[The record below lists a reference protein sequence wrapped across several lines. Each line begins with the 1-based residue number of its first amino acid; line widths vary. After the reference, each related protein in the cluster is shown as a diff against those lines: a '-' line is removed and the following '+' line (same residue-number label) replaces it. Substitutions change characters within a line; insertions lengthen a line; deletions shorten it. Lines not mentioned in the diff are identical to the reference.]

1 VTAALLLVVGL
12 HSPALSERDRVFL
25 EDVAH
30 FLLTPEQRDRFVAL
44 ETDASRTRFIESF
57 WSVRD
62 LSEHEA
68 RLRACDR
75 LFGAR
80 GRWSVRGRIYQWLG
94 APSYREDLTRAGNRL
109 VPTELWHYTGPVSS
123 YLPDTFYLIFFQ
135 PGGSGEFRLWS
146 PESDGIVSL
155 MPASEPNRYLMGA
168 ETTLE
173 QIDPELALAVEG
185 LVPGG
190 ARREALSLLT
200 SLEALPELTERERTY
215 GTDVHVT
222 VSTRELTSRLVASV
236 WLDDAGVP
244 ELHYAL
250 ELAPGASTDLQW
262 REEEANRHR
271 IRFTL
276 VGRLVGRGVERERW
290 EDSLELDVSDAE
302 KRALVKTRL
311 VFTGRR
317 LVHSSDER
325 LELAL
330 VTDGASAVVATTL
343 APGSEEVNDN
353 TARAVSFRSELQ
365 LSSAPARVLDRS
377 RTPSEEAR
385 YRFARGVSLARR
397 GSTERAI
404 TELEASL
411 KLDADELRTHLELGR
426 LLYASRRYRDVLRR
440 LGAVEERFG
449 DEPDV
454 FVLMAGA
461 AQALGRHDDAITY
474 YEKARTLAP
483 ESEAVRDALEAARR
497 RSP

>member
-1 VTAALLLVVGL
+1 
-12 HSPALSERDRVFL
+12 
-25 EDVAH
+25 
-30 FLLTPEQRDRFVAL
+30 
-44 ETDASRTRFIESF
+44 
-57 WSVRD
+57 
-62 LSEHEA
+62 
-68 RLRACDR
+68 
-75 LFGAR
+75 
-80 GRWSVRGRIYQWLG
+80 
-94 APSYREDLTRAGNRL
+94 
-109 VPTELWHYTGPVSS
+109 
-123 YLPDTFYLIFFQ
+123 
-135 PGGSGEFRLWS
+135 
-146 PESDGIVSL
+146 
-155 MPASEPNRYLMGA
+155 
-168 ETTLE
+168 
-173 QIDPELALAVEG
+173 
-185 LVPGG
+185 
-190 ARREALSLLT
+190 
-200 SLEALPELTERERTY
+200 
-215 GTDVHVT
+215 
-222 VSTRELTSRLVASV
+222 
-236 WLDDAGVP
+236 
-244 ELHYAL
+244 
-250 ELAPGASTDLQW
+250 
-262 REEEANRHR
+262 
-271 IRFTL
+271 
-276 VGRLVGRGVERERW
+276 VGRGVERERW